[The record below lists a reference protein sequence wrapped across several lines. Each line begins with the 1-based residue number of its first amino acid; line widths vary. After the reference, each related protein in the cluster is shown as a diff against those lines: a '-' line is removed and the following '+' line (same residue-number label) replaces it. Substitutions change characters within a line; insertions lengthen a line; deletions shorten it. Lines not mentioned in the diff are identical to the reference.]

1 MDVLLLVS
9 HIFGAKLLIRLY
21 NINMEVM
28 ACRQNGRSYL
38 GILDDVQNCL
48 SLLDIP
54 FTDINNIVGSKS
66 YFQQSMLLFFF
77 FMYIHIRLC
86 ACMPSVPGTSFM
98 TLMTFL
104 VGCLFFVLLRLQ
116 VPIVYTLRER
126 LQSFHCQ

>member
-1 MDVLLLVS
+1 MDILLLVS

-77 FMYIHIRLC
+77 Y
-86 ACMPSVPGTSFM
+86 
-98 TLMTFL
+98 
-104 VGCLFFVLLRLQ
+104 
-116 VPIVYTLRER
+116 VYTHTLVCMYAI
-126 LQSFHCQ
+126 SSWH